1 MIMTSRTANLPRRRS
16 TSTEPKLSK
25 PRVDFRV
32 DPSRYRHWR
41 LAFDGP
47 VATLTMDVDEGGGLV
62 PGYELKLNSYDLGVD
77 IEFYDA
83 VQRLRFEH
91 PEVRAVVLTSGKEKV
106 FCAGANIRML
116 AAAPHPWK
124 VNLCTFTNETRNGI
138 EDATANSG
146 QAYLAAVNGSAFGGG
161 YELALACEHI
171 MIIDDQSSVV
181 SLPKVPLLGV
191 GPGTGGL
198 TRVIGK
204 RHVRRDLADYFA
216 SKPEGVCGKIAVQW
230 RLVDEAVPRAR
241 WQETVAERAADL
253 AERSARLA
261 GATGIELTPL
271 DKTRTD
277 DEISYRY
284 VTALLEPGREVA
296 EITVSGPER
305 GAPAEVA
312 GMYEQHAGFWPL
324 AVTREL
330 DDLILDL
337 RTNEPEL
344 GTWLLRTRGD
354 AGRVLAYD
362 RLLLD
367 NRGDWL
373 ANEIIHYLKRTLK
386 RLDVTSRSLI
396 ALIEPGSCFAG
407 SLFELALAADRS
419 FQLSGLFG
427 EADPD
432 AEPAAITIGEMN
444 LGPLPMGNG
453 LTRLETRYL
462 GNDADLAEVK
472 KRAGDALEAGD
483 AEQLGLVTFTP
494 NDVGWGEEI
503 RIAIEERAS
512 FSPDALAGLD
522 ANYRFAGPETIETK
536 IFGRLSAWQNWIFN
550 GPHASGLE
558 SMYLW
563 EIVHRL
569 LQDEKRA
576 SLIDASHSNAKNSPV
591 SGAIE
596 YMKGHIGEPISV
608 AVLAEWTCMSES
620 AFAHLFKHCTG
631 TSPYQFLKQLRL
643 EHARGLLLENHTVS
657 EAAGR
662 VGYSSLSHF
671 ISEFKKYF
679 GETPRSYLQ
688 RLQGIDMFNLHGNEW
703 AAGRGSP

>member
-1 MIMTSRTANLPRRRS
+1 MTSRTANLPRRRS

-116 AAAPHPWK
+116 AASPHPWK

-171 MIIDDQSSVV
+171 MLIDDQSSVV
-181 SLPKVPLLGV
+181 TLPKVPLLGV

-198 TRVIGK
+198 TRLIDK

-216 SKPEGVCGKIAVQW
+216 SKPKGVGGKKACQW

-253 AERSARLA
+253 AERSVRLA
-261 GATGIELTPL
+261 GVTGIELTPL
-271 DKTRTD
+271 DKTRTGE
-277 DEISYRY
+277 EISYRY
-284 VTALLEPGREVA
+284 VTALLEPEREVA

-344 GTWLLRTRGD
+344 GTWVLRTRGD

-373 ANEIIHYLKRTLK
+373 ANEVIHYLKRTLK

-407 SLFELALAADRS
+407 SLLELALAADRS
-419 FQLSGLFG
+419 FQLSGVFG
-427 EADPD
+427 EADPG

-462 GNDADLAEVK
+462 GNDADLAEVE
-472 KRAGDALEAGD
+472 KRAGDALEAQD

-494 NDVGWGEEI
+494 NDVDWGEEI
-503 RIAIEERAS
+503 RIVLEERAS

-550 GPHASGLE
+550 GPHASGLG
-558 SMYLW
+558 SMYLR
-563 EIVHRL
+563 EITKRV
-569 LQDEKRA
+569 QQYEKRA
-576 SLIDASHSNAKNSPV
+576 GLIDASHSNAKNSPV

-608 AVLAEWTCMSES
+608 AVLAEGACMSES
-620 AFAHLFKHCTG
+620 AFAHLFKRCTG

-657 EAAGR
+657 EAARR
-662 VGYSSLSHF
+662 VGYSNLSHF
-671 ISEFKKYF
+671 ISEFKRYF

-688 RLQGIDMFNLHGNEW
+688 RLQGIDMFNLHANEW
-703 AAGRGSP
+703 AAGRGSL